1 MKKVILV
8 SLDALAGSEHEL
20 IRRLPGFSKLLARGA
35 CCPQEESVYP
45 TLTYPCH
52 ASMVTGCTPG
62 VHGIVN
68 NHAFHPG
75 ARIPH
80 WNFYAT
86 RLKKPAL
93 WDYANR
99 AGKKTLSMSWP
110 VSAGGAI
117 RWSMPEMTPAK
128 PKNMERRQLLQTA
141 VGVCQIRNALFA
153 IRTLFGPPRAAE
165 GLVPGQAAAAGR
177 TYAGGLLQALERYPF
192 DIALLHVYGM
202 DDAKHQH
209 GTDSPQ
215 AHAF

>member
-8 SLDALAGSEHEL
+8 SLDALAGGEYEL
-20 IRRLPGFSKLLARGA
+20 IRQLPGFSKLLARGA

-99 AGKKTLSMSWP
+99 AGKKTLSMSGQRGRRHP
-110 VSAGGAI
+110 LVHAGNDPGKAQ
-117 RWSMPEMTPAK
+117 
-128 PKNMERRQLLQTA
+128 NMERRQLPQTA
-141 VGVCQIRNALFA
+141 VGVCQIRDAPVRHPNP
-153 IRTLFGPPRAAE
+153 FGPPRAAE

-177 TYAGGLLQALERYPF
+177 MYAGGLFAGAGALP
-192 DIALLHVYGM
+192 L
-202 DDAKHQH
+202 
-209 GTDSPQ
+209 
-215 AHAF
+215 

>member
-8 SLDALAGSEHEL
+8 SLDALAGSEYEL
-20 IRRLPGFSKLLARGA
+20 IRQLPGFSKLLARGA
-35 CCPQEESVYP
+35 CCTQEESVYP

-128 PKNMERRQLLQTA
+128 PK
-141 VGVCQIRNALFA
+141 IWNA
-153 IRTLFGPPRAAE
+153 
-165 GLVPGQAAAAGR
+165 
-177 TYAGGLLQALERYPF
+177 
-192 DIALLHVYGM
+192 
-202 DDAKHQH
+202 
-209 GTDSPQ
+209 DS
-215 AHAF
+215 FL